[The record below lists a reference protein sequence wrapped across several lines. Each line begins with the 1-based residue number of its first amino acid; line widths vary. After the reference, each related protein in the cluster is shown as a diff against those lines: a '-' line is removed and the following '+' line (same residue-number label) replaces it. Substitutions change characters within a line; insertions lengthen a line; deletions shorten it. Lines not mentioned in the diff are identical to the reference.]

1 MKSQPFI
8 VLAGQAS
15 KTVSCFVVH
24 ISVCEVFVTLDRNLE
39 FQQNI
44 KVLPFGMVAK
54 VFKKFDW
61 RNRYSSKQMFEVLYL
76 WNWLCQH
83 RFTSNRL

>member
-1 MKSQPFI
+1 MS
-8 VLAGQAS
+8 A
-15 KTVSCFVVH
+15 
-24 ISVCEVFVTLDRNLE
+24 
-39 FQQNI
+39 
-44 KVLPFGMVAK
+44 LPKLSGRQVAK

-76 WNWLCQH
+76 WNWLCLH